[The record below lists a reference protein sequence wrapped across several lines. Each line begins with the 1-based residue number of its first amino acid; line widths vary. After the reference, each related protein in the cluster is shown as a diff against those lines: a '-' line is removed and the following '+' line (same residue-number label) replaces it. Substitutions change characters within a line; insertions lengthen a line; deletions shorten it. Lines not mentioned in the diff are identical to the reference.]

1 MFAVMRSISF
11 LWVCFLGTLEA
22 QIVSIP
28 LAVDPG
34 VPMRLYL
41 TQRLS
46 MRVGEIAK
54 AKVIEPVYVFDRIV
68 IPAGAEVSGQVMKL
82 GPVSALA
89 QTQSILGGNFTPLHR
104 ARVEFTQVRLADG
117 KTIPIHTE
125 TAVGLPTVYEPP
137 KPPKPKKQGSA
148 NKPAASSSPLRELAA
163 KEVKQELNAQINAQL
178 NAHTYGL
185 GSMVRGPNKKERLV
199 DFLLAKSPYRPQWYR
214 RGTRFDAVLK
224 DRLDFGSTSIAAES
238 LRELGNS
245 ATLDRAA
252 QIRFVSSV
260 SSATA
265 KVGDPVEAI
274 LSQPLT
280 DGAKLILPEGTHLS
294 GEVRQVRPARW
305 LHRAGQLRFTFDQ
318 LKLPATVASL
328 PAAPPERSEARLE
341 VAETDP
347 AAAVK
352 IDSEGTAK
360 ATESKTRM
368 LRPLIAA
375 AVAVMAMDNDTG
387 KTTSAGG
394 NGSGNAGGLALGGF
408 SGFGLLGVALS
419 QVSSVAGSALGMY
432 GLAVSVYSNVVSRGH
447 EVEFKE
453 SAAMQIR
460 FGPRPVPGPKREAEA
475 SQKTKL
481 VSPTAAESTGTVH

>member
-1 MFAVMRSISF
+1 M
-11 LWVCFLGTLEA
+11 CFLGTLEA
-22 QIVSIP
+22 QNVSIP

-46 MRVGEIAK
+46 MRMGEPAT
-54 AKVIEPVYVFDRIV
+54 AKVIEPVYVFDRMV
-68 IPAGAEVSGQVMKL
+68 IPAGAEVSGLVTKL
-82 GPVSALA
+82 DPVSKLA
-89 QTQSILGGNFTPLHR
+89 QTQSILGGNFTPLHT
-104 ARVEFTQVRLADG
+104 ARVEFTQVRLSDG
-117 KTIPIHTE
+117 KIVPIHTE
-125 TAVGLPTVYEPP
+125 ATVGLPTIYEPS
-137 KPPKPKKQGSA
+137 KPPKPKKQSSA
-148 NKPAASSSPLRELAA
+148 NKPAASPSPLRELAA
-163 KEVKQELNAQINAQL
+163 QEVKRELNAQINAQL

-185 GSMVRGPNKKERLV
+185 GSLVRGPNKKERLI
-199 DFLLAKSPYRPQWYR
+199 DFLWAKSPYRPQWYR
-214 RGTRFDAVLK
+214 RGTRFDAVLT
-224 DRLDFGSTSIAAES
+224 DGLDFGNTSIPADS

-252 QIRFVSSV
+252 QVRFVSSV

-265 KVGDPVEAI
+265 KVGDPIEAI
-274 LSQPLT
+274 LSQPLS

-294 GEVRQVRPARW
+294 GAVRQVRPARW
-305 LHRAGQLRFTFDQ
+305 LHRAGQLRFTFDE

-352 IDSEGTAK
+352 IDSEGNAK

-368 LRPLIAA
+368 LRPLIAGV
-375 AVAVMAMDNDTG
+375 VAIKALDNDTG
-387 KTTSAGG
+387 KATSAGG

-419 QVSSVAGSALGMY
+419 QVSSAAGSAFGMY
-432 GLAVSVYSNVVSRGH
+432 GLAVSVYTNVVSRGH

-453 SAAMQIR
+453 NSAMQIR
-460 FGPRPVPGPKREAEA
+460 FGPRPVPGARREADA
-475 SQKTKL
+475 SAKKPKPT
-481 VSPTAAESTGTVH
+481 SPTNAESTATAP